1 MPDTERD
8 DSEFDEEGQN
18 LTQQRIG
25 EGDDVPVDASWDE
38 GDFGDLGETTEDADE
53 DEIES

>member
-18 LTQQRIG
+18 LTQQRMG
-25 EGDDVPVDASWDE
+25 EGDDVPIDASWDE
-38 GDFGDLGETTEDADE
+38 GDFGDLGDADE
-53 DEIES
+53 ADEERAPS

>member
-1 MPDTERD
+1 MPETERD
-8 DSEFDEEGQN
+8 DSEFNEEGEN

-38 GDFGDLGETTEDADE
+38 GDFGDLGKDVEEVE
-53 DEIES
+53 DEQ

>member
-25 EGDDVPVDASWDE
+25 EGDDVPIDASWDE
-38 GDFGDLGETTEDADE
+38 GDFGDLGDADE
-53 DEIES
+53 ADEEPAPS